1 MTQKSFGESDCPVD
15 NSYVTIG
22 HLKGRG
28 SRMVLVVLGGAIA
41 LTGLVWGLLA
51 IEERFTA
58 QITQS
63 EGEWGYL

>member
-1 MTQKSFGESDCPVD
+1 
-15 NSYVTIG
+15 
-22 HLKGRG
+22 
-28 SRMVLVVLGGAIA
+28 MVLVVLGGAIA

-51 IEERFTA
+51 LEERFTA

>member
-15 NSYVTIG
+15 NFYVTIG

-51 IEERFTA
+51 LEERFTA
-58 QITQS
+58 QITHS

>member
-1 MTQKSFGESDCPVD
+1 MTQRSFGESNCPVD
-15 NSYVTIG
+15 NFLSPLA

-28 SRMVLVVLGGAIA
+28 FMMVLVLIGGAIA

-51 IEERFTA
+51 LEERFTA
-58 QITQS
+58 QITHS

>member
-1 MTQKSFGESDCPVD
+1 VD
-15 NSYVTIG
+15 NFYATIG

-51 IEERFTA
+51 LEERFTS
-58 QITQS
+58 QITHS